1 MERGELVVEP
11 TPTPAQPQPES
22 VPEPQPEETKPA
34 TPSEMTTG
42 IIGV

>member
-42 IIGV
+42 II

>member
-11 TPTPAQPQPES
+11 TPTPSQPQPES

-42 IIGV
+42 II